1 MCKPLYAPL
10 MESTR
15 TKQWWLLSSV
25 SWLGATCLYA
35 SLATSLHSAT
45 PLLLTLVSLNLA
57 SAVQVCHHKH
67 HYHPPASSL
76 VSLFRTSVWTA
87 SPWRSWTL
95 GSWARAT

>member
-57 SAVQVCHHKH
+57 SAVQVCPHHH
-67 HYHPPASSL
+67 HYHSLASMS
-76 VSLFRTSVWTA
+76 RTSVWTA

-95 GSWARAT
+95 ESWARAT